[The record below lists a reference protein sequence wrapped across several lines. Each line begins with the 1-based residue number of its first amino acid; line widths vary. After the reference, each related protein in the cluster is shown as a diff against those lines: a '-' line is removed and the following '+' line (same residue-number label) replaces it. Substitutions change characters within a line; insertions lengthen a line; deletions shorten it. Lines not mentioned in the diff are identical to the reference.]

1 MTYSVRSRSRA
12 LRMTAALLT
21 VSVAAIPFMAAPAHA
36 QFGGIV
42 YDPTNYAQNL
52 LTATRALQQINNK
65 ITSLQN
71 EATGL
76 INQARN
82 LASLPFSS
90 LQQLQQSVQRTQQLL
105 GEAQRIAY
113 NVQNIDQ
120 AFRTTYGNASMSA
133 SDQQLVAGAR
143 ERWQNTVGGLQDAM
157 RVQAGV
163 VGNIDTNRTQ
173 MSALVGQSQG
183 ATGALQATQAG
194 NQLLALQAQQLA
206 DLTAVVAA
214 NGRAQNLS
222 EAERTAAAEQGREQ
236 RRRFLTPGTG
246 YQPGNARM
254 FPNGN

>member
-1 MTYSVRSRSRA
+1 MTRSIRSRSRA

-21 VSVAAIPFMAAPAHA
+21 VSVAVIPFMAAPAHA

-52 LTATRALQQINNK
+52 LTATRALQQINNQ

-71 EATGL
+71 EATML

-82 LASLPFSS
+82 LTSLPFSS

-133 SDQQLVAGAR
+133 LDQQLVAEAR

-214 NGRAQNLS
+214 NGRAQSLS
-222 EAERTAAAEQGREQ
+222 EAERAAAAEQGREQ
-236 RRRFLTPGTG
+236 RRRFLTPGSG